1 MNILQIAQLL
11 GGIRFGDVDGGN
23 ELLAIIV
30 NELPNDVHIDTNNTG
45 TDFITIYEELSIE
58 FKKKLTGIS
67 LTEHNELLVDIL
79 NDIVY
84 INTQKEKIK
93 EQEEKAR
100 NFQYVVFMIILTV
113 VSAWSVY
120 RYHVSAEQILGSHY
134 QSVFVDF
141 IDSVSNIVMDSQAKE

>member
-1 MNILQIAQLL
+1 MNILQVAQLL

-23 ELLAIIV
+23 ELLAIVV
-30 NELPNDVHIDTNNTG
+30 NELPTDVHIDTNNNG
-45 TDFITIYEELSIE
+45 TDFINIYEELTIE

-67 LTEHNELLVDIL
+67 LAEHNELLVDIL

-100 NFQYVVFMIILTV
+100 NFQYVVFMIILTI

-120 RYHVSAEQILGSHY
+120 RYHVTAEQILGNQY

-141 IDSVSNIVMDSQAKE
+141 IDSVSNIVMADQTKE